1 MELGHSNN
9 FLEQNLV
16 KYYAAAHI
24 FSVAF
29 LQITHFWALRIT
41 KSHQMMILICWII
54 PILSISDVLGV
65 SFDDLT
71 IFLKTLVL

>member
-1 MELGHSNN
+1 MVLGHSNN

-16 KYYAAAHI
+16 EYYAAAHI
-24 FSVAF
+24 FIVAI
-29 LQITHFWALRIT
+29 LQMTHFWALRIT

-54 PILSISDVLGV
+54 PILFISDVLGV
-65 SFDDLT
+65 SSEVLI